1 MENVAFNVGNE
12 AFFDEVMMA
21 LVGGEVAAP
30 LVEVHLR
37 GRNGRDLLRS
47 SSALWTQ
54 FGPPRVDA
62 RLSPP
67 CYGLIKGNLGFPA
80 ISAHRSAIK
89 C

>member
-37 GRNGRDLLRS
+37 GAQRPRFAQVEFR
-47 SSALWTQ
+47 ALDPIRT
-54 FGPPRVDA
+54 
-62 RLSPP
+62 SP
-67 CYGLIKGNLGFPA
+67 
-80 ISAHRSAIK
+80 S
-89 C
+89 